1 MSNKKI
7 RIGIDVDNVVLDF
20 TGRFIECFYQ
30 ETGFILDR
38 NEIDDWNFK
47 NYIDKKYQY
56 DNNIKGDI
64 VNEMLFSGKLIT
76 DMKYKLRSREAI
88 LKMAKHNDIEIVFI
102 TALADELAHIRKS
115 WFDENFN
122 DISYELHFESKKSK
136 IKIDYLIDDGVH
148 NLDELSKYIPFENCL
163 CIKEPYNNN
172 SNYLKF
178 DDLSDAYQYI
188 IEKEKLV

>member
-1 MSNKKI
+1 
-7 RIGIDVDNVVLDF
+7 
-20 TGRFIECFYQ
+20 
-30 ETGFILDR
+30 
-38 NEIDDWNFK
+38 
-47 NYIDKKYQY
+47 
-56 DNNIKGDI
+56 
-64 VNEMLFSGKLIT
+64 MLFSGKLIT

-102 TALADELAHIRKS
+102 TALADELALIRKS

-148 NLDELSKYIPFENCL
+148 NLDELSKHIPFENCL

-178 DDLSDAYQYI
+178 DNLFDAYQYI
-188 IEKEKLV
+188 VEKEKLI

>member
-1 MSNKKI
+1 MLFLI
-7 RIGIDVDNVVLDF
+7 LQDVLQNV
-20 TGRFIECFYQ
+20 
-30 ETGFILDR
+30 FILNR

-64 VNEMLFSGKLIT
+64 VNKMLFSGKLIT

-88 LKMAKHNDIEIVFI
+88 LKMAKYNDIEIVFI

-122 DISYELHFESKKSK
+122 DVSYELHFEQE
-136 IKIDYLIDDGVH
+136 IKNKNRLF
-148 NLDELSKYIPFENCL
+148 NR
-163 CIKEPYNNN
+163 
-172 SNYLKF
+172 
-178 DDLSDAYQYI
+178 
-188 IEKEKLV
+188 